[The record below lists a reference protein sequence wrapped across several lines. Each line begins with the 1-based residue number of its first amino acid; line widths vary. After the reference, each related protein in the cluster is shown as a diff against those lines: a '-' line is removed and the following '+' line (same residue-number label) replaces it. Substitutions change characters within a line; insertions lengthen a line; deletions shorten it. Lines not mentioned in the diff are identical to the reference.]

1 MKYLIKST
9 GDTNPGMVRTNNE
22 DRFGILETKN
32 HETVFFVADGMGG
45 HSAGEVASGHM
56 AETIEHFFSDKQSL
70 EDTWGSANHG
80 SPIFFS
86 NDYLTRVVEKGNAKI
101 YHQAMDEQ
109 DKKGMGTTLTLS
121 IIQNNQL
128 KIAQV
133 GDSRAYLV
141 RNKTIRLLTRDHSL
155 VQNEVD
161 QGLLTPEEALW
172 DPRKNIITKA
182 VGIVSKVEPDIY
194 DYTLQPKD
202 RVLLCSDGLYDLV
215 PEKQLLHLSKKKTIE
230 ESVQQ
235 LINTANASGG
245 KDNVTVVMVEI
256 DLDKKVKQKEKQ
268 QDKKPRQFWF
278 FSTRKKEEKA

>member
-1 MKYLIKST
+1 MKYVIKST
-9 GDTNPGMVRTNNE
+9 GDSNPGMVRTNNE

-70 EDTWGSANHG
+70 EDTWGSADHG
-80 SPIFFS
+80 SPVFFS
-86 NDYLTRVVEKGNAKI
+86 NDYLHRVIEKGNSKI
-101 YHQAMDEQ
+101 YHQAMDEK
-109 DKKGMGTTLTLS
+109 DKTGMGTTLTLS

-133 GDSRAYLV
+133 GDSRAYLI
-141 RNKTIRLLTRDHSL
+141 RNKTIQLLTRDHSL
-155 VQNEVD
+155 VQNEVEL
-161 QGLLTPEEALW
+161 GLLTPEEALW

-182 VGIVSKVEPDIY
+182 VGIVAKIEPDIY
-194 DYTLQPKD
+194 EYSLQPKD
-202 RVLLCSDGLYDLV
+202 RILLCSDGLYDLV
-215 PEKQLLHLSKKKTIE
+215 PEKELLQLSKKKKLE

-235 LINTANASGG
+235 LIHSANAAGG

-256 DLDKKVKQKEKQ
+256 DLDKKAKQN
-268 QDKKPRQFWF
+268 DKKPRKFWF
-278 FSTRKKEEKA
+278 FSQRKKEEKA

>member
-1 MKYLIKST
+1 MNYVVKST
-9 GDTNPGMVRTNNE
+9 GDSNPGMVRTNNE

-32 HETVFFVADGMGG
+32 HEIVFFVADGMGG

-80 SPIFFS
+80 SPVFFS
-86 NDYLTRVVEKGNAKI
+86 NDYLHRVIEKGNAKI

-133 GDSRAYLV
+133 GDSRAYLI
-141 RNKTIRLLTRDHSL
+141 RNKTIQLLTRDHSL
-155 VQNEVD
+155 VQNEVEL
-161 QGLLTPEEALW
+161 GLLTPEEALW

-182 VGIVSKVEPDIY
+182 VGIVAKVEPDIY
-194 DYTLQPKD
+194 EYSLKPKD
-202 RVLLCSDGLYDLV
+202 RILLCSDGLYDLV
-215 PEKQLLHLSKKKTIE
+215 PEKQLLQLGKKKTIE
-230 ESVQQ
+230 DSVQQ
-235 LINTANASGG
+235 LIDSANAAGG
-245 KDNVTVVMVEI
+245 KDNVTVVMVEL
-256 DLDKKVKQKEKQ
+256 DLDKQAKQKEK
-268 QDKKPRQFWF
+268 KSRKFWF
-278 FSTRKKEEKA
+278 FTQRKKEEKT